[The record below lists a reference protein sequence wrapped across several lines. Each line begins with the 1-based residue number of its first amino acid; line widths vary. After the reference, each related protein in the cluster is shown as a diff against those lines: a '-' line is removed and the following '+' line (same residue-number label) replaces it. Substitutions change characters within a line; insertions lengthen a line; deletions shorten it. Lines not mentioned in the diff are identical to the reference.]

1 MKNQNFCHSTNSIFL
16 SQVCSVSSIFSIVFL
31 HVCLHI
37 FLPIFLYVFCHF
49 ANDILSKWR
58 VEIETPIMEEAL
70 AWLEEGQVEEEEEE
84 EEVVVGGTMEGDVL
98 ASPLPYTPIAASS
111 PPSITHRQ
119 ILDQS
124 AGPGPS
130 SSSARGRPDK
140 WQMTFPV
147 KGGESID
154 IR

>member
-58 VEIETPIMEEAL
+58 VEIETPIPKESPT
-70 AWLEEGQVEEEEEE
+70 WLEPKEGHEEEEE
-84 EEVVVGGTMEGDVL
+84 EEVGDTTEG
-98 ASPLPYTPIAASS
+98 
-111 PPSITHRQ
+111 
-119 ILDQS
+119 
-124 AGPGPS
+124 
-130 SSSARGRPDK
+130 
-140 WQMTFPV
+140 
-147 KGGESID
+147 
-154 IR
+154 